1 MKKKKLLS
9 QSSSSR
15 LFLALGDRIWEQF
28 NVGPL
33 GFASTFGEGD
43 IVKQDFIAVDGEQKS
58 RLHFQYHSSSSSS
71 AVYLMG
77 LKWEFLPADGLGTEL
92 FRAYFKSRPDDE
104 PKRKMINDFENSGDT
119 YDENDV
125 HRCKG

>member
-43 IVKQDFIAVDGEQKS
+43 IVKQDFIAVDG
-58 RLHFQYHSSSSSS
+58 R
-71 AVYLMG
+71 
-77 LKWEFLPADGLGTEL
+77 ADGTGNKKAGCIFNITPPRPPPL
-92 FRAYFKSRPDDE
+92 F
-104 PKRKMINDFENSGDT
+104 I
-119 YDENDV
+119 
-125 HRCKG
+125 